1 MAEMGDAPRLI
12 RLGLRDTYAHGAS
25 RSYLMREYG
34 LDALALVQAAEALA
48 GEPLGIGAED
58 LIAVRLGTL
67 TAAEKTED
75 L

>member
-1 MAEMGDAPRLI
+1 MAEHGVGRRLW

-25 RSYLMREYG
+25 RPYLLREYG
-34 LDALALVQAAEALA
+34 LDALALVRAVEDLA
-48 GEPLGIGAED
+48 GEPLHIDEGGLA
-58 LIAVRLGTL
+58 AVRLGTM